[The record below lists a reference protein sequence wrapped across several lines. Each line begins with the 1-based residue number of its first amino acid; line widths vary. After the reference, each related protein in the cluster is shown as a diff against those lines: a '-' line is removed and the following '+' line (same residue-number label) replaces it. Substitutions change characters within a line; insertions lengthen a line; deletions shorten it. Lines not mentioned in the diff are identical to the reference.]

1 MKFITLITLFCCISL
16 FLGKT
21 IDTLEIDVSEYS
33 TIEFEAQL
41 DQDLSHF
48 ILTVIDFK
56 SDELNYTQKEK
67 TQFLDNFKNHYK
79 FYFIPILEGRGPPTI
94 C

>member
-16 FLGKT
+16 FLGRA
-21 IDTLEIDVSEYS
+21 IDTLEVDVSEYS
-33 TIEFEAQL
+33 TIEFEIEL
-41 DQDLSHF
+41 DQNLNHF
-48 ILTVIDFK
+48 FFAIINLR
-56 SDELNYTQKEK
+56 LNNLGFMLQEK
-67 TQFLDNFKNHYK
+67 IQFLDNFKNHYK